1 MSSSTEK
8 EKNIGHVESEPYSLE
23 QKIETATQILERNI
37 GFVANCDNKTSIVL
51 SAFGVLITI
60 ILTNDGLKEIFHI
73 VKCCFE
79 DKSFCNIFYLL
90 CFIGSIVVTGLGIL
104 NLCGVLI
111 AKTNEEA
118 RGLKSTNSRIFFS
131 GIQGCGDFNT
141 YRDRFNSMN
150 QEELLTELIEQIY
163 INASIATRKYRKYNL
178 GFKQIIV
185 GFVWF
190 VIIFLIGIYLY

>member
-1 MSSSTEK
+1 M
-8 EKNIGHVESEPYSLE
+8 
-23 QKIETATQILERNI
+23 
-37 GFVANCDNKTSIVL
+37 
-51 SAFGVLITI
+51 
-60 ILTNDGLKEIFHI
+60 
-73 VKCCFE
+73 
-79 DKSFCNIFYLL
+79 
-90 CFIGSIVVTGLGIL
+90 
-104 NLCGVLI
+104 I

-118 RGLKSTNSRIFFS
+118 HGLKNKNSRIFFS
-131 GIQGCGDFNT
+131 GIQGYGDFNT